1 MALTHTLPVIEGD
14 RWQVV
19 VHDDDVNTFVLVH
32 HILRTVCGHD
42 DAQARENTRKVH
54 RSGSSV
60 VAVRDRSG
68 AEIMALQL
76 TRFGLR
82 ASFRSA

>member
-1 MALTHTLPVIEGD
+1 MTEED

-19 VHDDDVNTFVLVH
+19 LHNDEVNTVVLVR

-42 DAQARENTRKVH
+42 DAQAVEHTMRVH
-54 RSGSSV
+54 RSGKSV

-68 AEIMALQL
+68 AENVALQL
-76 TRFGLR
+76 TRLGLR
-82 ASFRSA
+82 ASFRRA